1 VAIGLWRTAM
11 KLNRI
16 IILMFVT
23 LSAIYIG
30 MWIAYWVLHAINNAL
45 DNLIISPQW

>member
-1 VAIGLWRTAM
+1 MWRTAM

-16 IILMFVT
+16 IIALFVT

-30 MWIAYWVLHAINNAL
+30 MWILYWVLHAINKSM
-45 DNLIISPQW
+45 DNWSIFS